1 MIRRAF
7 QEGVGYSVVAMG
19 GVRRLF
25 AAAVPRRA
33 GSLAEQSKEVLQT
46 IATVT
51 QAEGGLGS
59 IVMQSIFL
67 KNIED
72 QPACRRIVEGFYQKE
87 LPATAYI
94 PQPPCD
100 GSLLAIEAWGV
111 GSTDG
116 EVQIERSGDGVVVV
130 RHDGLCW
137 AHLADVRPETAAH
150 PVYDRSLRAFHS
162 AGERLG
168 GAGLKFDDVIR
179 TWLYLGNITGP
190 DGETQRYCELNRART
205 EFYQDQEFG
214 SGLVRPR
221 SNGRVFPAS
230 TGIGTGGDEVAI
242 GCIALRTSRPDV
254 ALVPLE
260 NPRQTSSC
268 DYGHSYGIASP
279 KFSRAMAVVA
289 GETVTTFISGTASIT
304 ASETQHIESVQRQT
318 EQTLDNIEALIAAEN
333 FDRHGLPGLGATLGD
348 LAFARVYLRRQEGYA
363 AAKAICQARLGRLPV
378 IYVVAD
384 ICRPELLVEIEG
396 IAFSGRRGGDS

>member
-7 QEGVGYSVVAMG
+7 QEGVGYTVVVLG

-25 AAAVPRRA
+25 AVAAPRGA
-33 GSLAEQSKEVLQT
+33 GSLAEQTEGALQT
-46 IATVT
+46 IATVS
-51 QAEGGLGS
+51 QAEGGPGS
-59 IVMQSIFL
+59 IVMQSVFL

-72 QPACRRIVEGFYQKE
+72 QRACRKTIEGFYREE

-100 GSLLAIEAWGV
+100 GSRLAIEAWGV

-116 EVQIERSGDGVVVV
+116 EVQIERPGDGVVVV

-137 AHLADVRPETAAH
+137 AHLADVHPDTAAH
-150 PVYDRSLRAFHS
+150 PVYDRSLRAFQS
-162 AGERLG
+162 AGERIG
-168 GAGLKFDDVIR
+168 GAGLRFDDVIR

-205 EFYQDQEFG
+205 EFYQDQKFG
-214 SGLVRPR
+214 AGLVRAQ

-289 GETVTTFISGTASIT
+289 GESVTTFISGTASIT
-304 ASETQHIESVQRQT
+304 ASETRHLESVQRQT
-318 EQTLDNIEALIAAEN
+318 EQTLDNIGALIAPEN
-333 FDRHGLPGLGATLGD
+333 FERHGLPGLGATLGD
-348 LAFARVYLRRQEGYA
+348 LAYARVYLRRQEDYA
-363 AAKAICQARLGRLPV
+363 AAQAICQARLGRLPV

-396 IAFSGRRGGDS
+396 IAFSGRRASDS